1 MKVILMAFAAA
12 ASSAAP
18 PLLGADTPASPAE
31 AEKIK
36 AVSYIRPSLFA
47 NRRDGAITRMA
58 PRTELSLHFRW
69 SAPVLRPQGDNVDCS
84 PRVNNRGAGLGS

>member
-1 MKVILMAFAAA
+1 MKMKVILMAFAAA

-36 AVSYIRPSLFA
+36 AVSYIDLRFSPTGATEPSLEWLLA
-47 NRRDGAITRMA
+47 LN
-58 PRTELSLHFRW
+58 SHFT
-69 SAPVLRPQGDNVDCS
+69 SAGRHQFCDPK
-84 PRVNNRGAGLGS
+84 ATT